1 MPTITLASP
10 TLKDKAQV
18 LALAKAFDDKGLV
31 LHGASLALFDRYED
45 WLDFAHAPAGTPAP
59 NEAFFKVADA
69 TFLGVDEL
77 GRVLGIINVRYEL
90 NNFLKAQGGHIGYS
104 THPDHWG
111 QGIASQMLKLALTHC
126 QEKGLTQVL
135 ITCDDTNLAS
145 AKVIEN
151 QGGILADKLSVN
163 DKITRRYWMTL

>member
-1 MPTITLASP
+1 MPKISLIAPTLAHQSQI
-10 TLKDKAQV
+10 LS
-18 LALAKAFDDKGLV
+18 LAKAFDDKGLV
-31 LHGASLALFDRYED
+31 LHGASLSLFDRYED

-90 NNFLKAQGGHIGYS
+90 NDFLKAQGGNIGYS

-111 QGIASQMLKLALTHC
+111 QSIASQMLKLALTHC

-163 DKITRRYWMTL
+163 DKITRRYWIQF